1 MFWKYVEYLY
11 RNLYIHHPHIFW
23 VSEVSP
29 LTFQHPKLAK
39 TSAFAA
45 RPRTRKWMPSNLR
58 WFLKEVQLKFHW
70 SWHSH
75 FWVSQGFHGETQLIM
90 WNLWRFFEMTLVS
103 IFFARGICLN
113 MPWHHESN
121 PQAMQINEDLQ
132 LIKDWQSWRF
142 GGKIWELTGLSF
154 CWFGDC
160 QNQFFHFF
168 QRDPPENER
177 MSPEKGPFQK
187 GKTCLPTINFQ
198 EFSLAVSFRE
208 E

>member
-75 FWVSQGFHGETQLIM
+75 FLSFTRVSRGNSVDHVEFVKI
-90 WNLWRFFEMTLVS
+90 FEMTLVS
-103 IFFARGICLN
+103 ILFAPGICLN

-142 GGKIWELTGLSF
+142 GGKS
-154 CWFGDC
+154 
-160 QNQFFHFF
+160 
-168 QRDPPENER
+168 EN
-177 MSPEKGPFQK
+177 
-187 GKTCLPTINFQ
+187 
-198 EFSLAVSFRE
+198 
-208 E
+208 